1 MSRFAERSIKSKQQ
15 QQQKKAEKKKKNTPR
30 IMSLG
35 RRLWIN

>member
-15 QQQKKAEKKKKNTPR
+15 QQQKKAEKKKNTLR